1 MRLAIISGKGGVG
14 KTLLSI
20 NLSVAFAQAGH
31 KVLLVDANFTA
42 PTIATY
48 FNQIPETH
56 TIDSVIGKEKFSPTD
71 LVWIHPAGFYFLI
84 PSFNLVALDDHAL
97 NTIFTIISPL
107 FSDYDIVI
115 LDGPAGVGR
124 DVYFTVMNADAAL
137 IVANPT
143 YASLYNA
150 LKTHVFVRQLGKPI
164 PGAVLNRYDKKYG
177 ITPEEASEIL
187 ELPIL
192 GVIPED
198 KAVKEAVKAGKPLL
212 TYAPNSK
219 AAQAIYDIA
228 EALLGKKIRPKESG
242 LARIL
247 RKIKE
252 FLLS

>member
-1 MRLAIISGKGGVG
+1 MKLAIISGKGGVG

-48 FNQIPETH
+48 FNVVPESH
-56 TIDSVIGKEKFSPTD
+56 TIDSVVGKEKFVPTD
-71 LVWIHPAGFYFLI
+71 LIWIHPSGFHFLT
-84 PSFNLVALDDHAL
+84 PSFNLVALDDQAL

-115 LDGPAGVGR
+115 FDGPAGVGR
-124 DVYFTVMNADAAL
+124 DVYYTVLYSDAAL

-150 LKTHVFVRQLGKPI
+150 LKTHYFVRQLGKPI

-187 ELPIL
+187 ELPLL

-198 KAVKEAVKAGKPLL
+198 EKVKEAVKAGEPLL
-212 TYAPNSK
+212 TYAPDSK
-219 AAQAIYDIA
+219 AAQAIYDVA
-228 EALLGKKIRPKESG
+228 EALLGRKIRKEEPG
-242 LARIL
+242 WKQIL
-247 RKIKE
+247 QKIIQ